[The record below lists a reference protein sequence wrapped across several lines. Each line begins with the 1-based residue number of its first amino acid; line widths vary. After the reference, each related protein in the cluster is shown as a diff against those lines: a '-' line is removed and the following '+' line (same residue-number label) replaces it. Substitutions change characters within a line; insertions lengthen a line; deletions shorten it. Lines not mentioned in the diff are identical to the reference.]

1 MSGKVI
7 MKRCIIPIVLLFMLV
22 GTAPGTIWLYTD
34 PTFFNTGT
42 QPHVGSYTPGNI
54 SAFEIVNA
62 PYFALL
68 GQGFYTDAIPVKV
81 SNSSNAIQIGSKGT
95 LSQSPVQ
102 VTFGGHLEN
111 NLKYAQTKSSVRVG
125 QQGSWSTLRTPG
137 VL

>member
-1 MSGKVI
+1 MSGMVI
-7 MKRCIIPIVLLFMLV
+7 MMRYIIPTVMLFMLA

-42 QPHVGSYTPGNI
+42 QPQVGSYTPGNI

-68 GQGFYTDAIPVKV
+68 GQGFYTDAIPVKFG
-81 SNSSNAIQIGSKGT
+81 NSSNAIQVGSKGT
-95 LSQSPVQ
+95 MSQSPVQ
-102 VTFGGHLEN
+102 VTFGGHLED
-111 NLKYAQTKSSVRVG
+111 NLKYAQTKSSLRVG
-125 QQGSWSTLRTPG
+125 QQGSWSTLSTPG

>member
-1 MSGKVI
+1 M
-7 MKRCIIPIVLLFMLV
+7 
-22 GTAPGTIWLYTD
+22 ALYRSHI
-34 PTFFNTGT
+34 FNIGT
-42 QPHVGSYTPGNI
+42 QSQIGSYTPGNI

-102 VTFGGHLEN
+102 VTFGGHLED

-125 QQGSWSTLRTPG
+125 QQGSWSTLSTPG